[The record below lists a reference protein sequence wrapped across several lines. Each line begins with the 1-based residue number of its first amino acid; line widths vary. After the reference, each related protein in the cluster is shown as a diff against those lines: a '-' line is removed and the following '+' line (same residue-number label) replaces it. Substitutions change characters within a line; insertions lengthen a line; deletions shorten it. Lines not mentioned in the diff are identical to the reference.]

1 MKKFLL
7 SIFCLFCVMNYAAAD
22 EAKFDFTNPSG
33 LTPSITDDMFSD
45 AGNGAFAFGTT
56 GTIFTS
62 NSVILS
68 TTDGSTVSRIWKAT
82 SGTYDL
88 RLYKTATMTFKAP
101 EGAVIT
107 AIAFTGGTVN
117 EFSADKGTV
126 GDKNWTG
133 AATSVVFTWSG
144 SAKTQ
149 KISDITVTFST
160 DGSVTPDPEEPEGGE
175 GEDGN
180 EDEVGGSITGNIL
193 SNPGFENWTDGKPDD
208 WATHSTSNAAIE
220 QSNDAHSGSYSVVVN
235 GTTSNKRFASNV
247 YKLAVGSYT
256 MTAYVKANGEDAG
269 FYRLGYATIVDGAAK
284 DYIYTAAAATAAP
297 AEWTKVTF
305 DFTLTT
311 NTELVLIVMNNKL
324 GNGASFLVD
333 DITLTV
339 ANAEGGEGEGEDE
352 GETETTFSTIAE
364 VIAAGAG
371 DAATKGTVVATYAR
385 GFLMSDGTGSILVFQ
400 GTTPAVTLTEGD
412 IVTVKGTTKVWG
424 DLLQFNND
432 ATVEKLGTTTVN
444 HPTATVMDGAA
455 MDAYL
460 TAPAI
465 TYVEYTGTLT
475 INGSY
480 YNVAVEGAATAIG
493 SIQYPNTG
501 LVTAASGDKVKVTG
515 YTIGVSN
522 NMYVNTM
529 AVKVETVE
537 DEGEGEVGGEDE
549 ELEEVTIE
557 EVIDA
562 GAGKAKTSGTI
573 VATYARGFL
582 LNDGTGSILVYLGS
596 DYGHVTG
603 DIVAVEG
610 TTKVWGDLLQFNNDA
625 TVEKLGT
632 TTVNHPTATVMDGA
646 AMDAYLTAPA
656 ITYVEYT
663 GTLTINGSY
672 YNVAVE
678 GAATAIGSIQYP
690 QDAIK
695 ANLTNGDKVKVTG
708 YTIGVSSSK
717 YVNTMAVKV
726 EVLEEGGEE
735 EPGGSVET
743 EEYTVAQALAA
754 YVDGQQIPAIV
765 TGYIVG
771 AVNSAPETGSQF
783 GKDATIATNILISDN
798 PDTND
803 YTECLIVQL
812 PSGDIRSALNLV
824 DNQSNYKKQVK
835 ITGSIEKYFKVAG
848 LKSVTAYEFTGVTG
862 IMDVIGESNIA
873 KTIFDITGRRIDN
886 ISRPGIYIVNGKKV
900 LVK

>member
-7 SIFCLFCVMNYAAAD
+7 SIFCLFSIISYATAD
-22 EAKFDFTNPSG
+22 EAKFDFTQPSG

-45 AGNGAFAFGTT
+45 AGGGAFAFGTT
-56 GTIFTS
+56 GTLFTS
-62 NSVILS
+62 NSVTLS

-117 EFSADKGTV
+117 EFSADEGTV

-235 GTTSNKRFASNV
+235 GTTSNKRFASKA
-247 YKLAVGSYT
+247 YKLAAGSYT

-297 AEWTKVTF
+297 AEWTKATF
-305 DFTLTT
+305 DFTLTAE
-311 NTELVLIVMNNKL
+311 TELVLIVMNNKS

-339 ANAEGGEGEGEDE
+339 ANTEGGEGEGEDE

-371 DAATKGTVVATYAR
+371 DAATTGTVVATYAR
-385 GFLMSDGTGSILVFQ
+385 GFLMSDKTGSILVFQ
-400 GTTPAVTLTEGD
+400 GATPAVTFTEGD
-412 IVTVKGTTKVWG
+412 IVTVKGTTSVYG
-424 DLLQFNND
+424 GLLQFGNSSV
-432 ATVEKLGTTTVN
+432 VEKTGTATVN

-460 TAPAI
+460 ATPEI
-465 TYVEYTGTLT
+465 KFVEYTGTLT
-475 INGSY
+475 ISGSY
-480 YNVAVEGAATAIG
+480 YNVAVDGAATAIG

-515 YTIGVSN
+515 YTIGVSSSK
-522 NMYVNTM
+522 YVNTM

-557 EVIDA
+557 EVLDA

-582 LNDGTGSILVYLGS
+582 LDDGTGSILVYLGS
-596 DYGHVTG
+596 DNGHVTG

-610 TTKVWGDLLQFNNDA
+610 TTSMYGGLLQFGNGT
-625 TVEKLGT
+625 TVEKRGT
-632 TTVNHPTATVMDGA
+632 NSVKYPTATAMDGA

-663 GTLTINGSY
+663 GTLTISGNY

-690 QDAIK
+690 KEGVVTA
-695 ANLTNGDKVKVTG
+695 ASGDKVKVTG

-726 EVLEEGGEE
+726 EILESGEE
-735 EPGGSVET
+735 EPGGSLET
-743 EEYTVAQALAA
+743 EEYTVTEALAA

-765 TGYIVG
+765 KGFIVG
-771 AVNSAPETGSQF
+771 AMNSSGYVPEF
-783 GKDATIATNILISDN
+783 GATTINTNILLSDN
-798 PDTND
+798 ADEADIAN
-803 YTECLIVQL
+803 CIIVQL
-812 PSGDIRSALNLV
+812 PKGNIRSELNLV
-824 DNQSNYKKQVK
+824 DHPENYKKEVK
-835 ITGSIEKYFKVAG
+835 ITGSIEKYFQQAG
-848 LKSVTAYEFTGVTG
+848 LKNPTAYEFTGVTG
-862 IMDVIGESNIA
+862 IMNVIDESNIV

-886 ISRPGIYIVNGKKV
+886 ITRPGIYIVNGKKV